1 MSNEEVIGVLRY
13 LHTWARKQ
21 WMADHERKLTA
32 IDIAIA
38 ALKNQ
43 EEQQNKIAYLEAQL
57 KRWKPST
64 EYQPTGVAISDNN
77 RKNKD
82 Q

>member
-1 MSNEEVIGVLRY
+1 MMSNEEVIGVLRY

-32 IDIAIA
+32 INIAIA

-43 EEQQNKIAYLEAQL
+43 EEQQKKIEALEARL
-57 KRWKPST
+57 RHWESST
-64 EYQPTGVAISDNN
+64 SDPDG
-77 RKNKD
+77 KNKD